1 MQVKFLTIN
10 EINGV
15 QQAIFEEFFGFV
27 SEDVIW
33 ILLCVELQTEH
44 SASKDIHGKGCS
56 NTADKTNTC
65 MVYLQGKLSYFVSKV
80 RNIRS
85 KIFELAICLT
95 SKSPPPPPPLSK
107 VGRYTD

>member
-56 NTADKTNTC
+56 NTADK
-65 MVYLQGKLSYFVSKV
+65 
-80 RNIRS
+80 IRQTHAWYS
-85 KIFELAICLT
+85 FRKNCHTLFP
-95 SKSPPPPPPLSK
+95 K
-107 VGRYTD
+107 